1 MIIRGDFNSDLYY
14 ISSCARQVYGLT
26 LDIVDPDVVC
36 SSPLYSDRLVYDV
49 IEYVFNDVNLQLMN
63 KTS

>member
-1 MIIRGDFNSDLYY
+1 MIIIGDLNFDLYY
-14 ISSCARQVYGLT
+14 TSSCARQVYGLT

-36 SSPLYSDRLVYDV
+36 ASPLYSDRLAINV
-49 IEYVFNDVNLQLMN
+49 IVCVFNDVNLQLMN

>member
-1 MIIRGDFNSDLYY
+1 MIIRGDLNSDLYY

-36 SSPLYSDRLVYDV
+36 SSPLYSDRLVFDV
-49 IEYVFNDVNLQLMN
+49 IEYVLMM
-63 KTS
+63 

>member
-1 MIIRGDFNSDLYY
+1 MLHLVSDR
-14 ISSCARQVYGLT
+14 SKGWT

-36 SSPLYSDRLVYDV
+36 ASPLYSDRLVFDV
-49 IEYVFNDVNLQLMN
+49 IVYVFNDVNLQLMN